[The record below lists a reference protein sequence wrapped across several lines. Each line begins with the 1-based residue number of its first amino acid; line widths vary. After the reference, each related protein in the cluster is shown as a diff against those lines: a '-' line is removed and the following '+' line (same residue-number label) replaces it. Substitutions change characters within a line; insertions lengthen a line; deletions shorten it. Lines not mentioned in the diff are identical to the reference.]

1 MNPNVVFIRKICP
14 GQKHLDLFSRPVG
27 LCADNGQ
34 RKCLAAENRAV
45 VHASSIG
52 VLVAAGTDGGAVPAR
67 CLSPTGIDASAR
79 GSRTCIRRRGW
90 ADGRPSLFNGNSD
103 VTSFL
108 RGMRAVGRQNAE
120 QSYAG

>member
-14 GQKHLDLFSRPVG
+14 GQKDLDLLSRPVG
-27 LCADNGQ
+27 LVSDNGQ

-52 VLVAAGTDGGAVPAR
+52 VLVAAGTDRRPIPTRRLTAGGIHTAAR
-67 CLSPTGIDASAR
+67 RSGACVW
-79 GSRTCIRRRGW
+79 CRGW
-90 ADGRPSLFNGNSD
+90 ANGRPFLFNGDSD

-108 RGMRAVGRQNAE
+108 RCM
-120 QSYAG
+120 